1 MADKR
6 MFTKKIIDSDAFLD
20 MPLSSQA
27 LYFHICMNADDDG
40 FVNNPRRIARLIGA
54 SEDDLKLLVMKR
66 FLLAF
71 PSGVVVVKH
80 WRMHNTLKSDRY
92 HPTDYREELN
102 SLYVKK
108 NKAYTDNPAA
118 DECEIPQL
126 PPSGNSSEPSRN
138 TSGTELEPEISID
151 LGIDVDIEE
160 SSIDLGI
167 DNNNTTSIVDTSNT
181 TDTTASGE
189 AVCRPKIV
197 RRADVARVVNAWNNL
212 GLTQVTK
219 VTSNTKRGQML
230 KARIVEYGVDKVIDA
245 INNIACSA
253 FLKGQNDSGWTIT
266 FDWFVKPNNFLK
278 VLEGN
283 YAKTSNASPSTSAS
297 GNQFINLI
305 TGGKLNE

>member
-126 PPSGNSSEPSRN
+126 PPSGNSLEPSRN

-189 AVCRPKIV
+189 AVCRPIIV

-230 KARIVEYGVDKVIDA
+230 KARIAEYGVDKVIDA
-245 INNIACSA
+245 INNIESRP
-253 FLKGQNDSGWTIT
+253 FLKGQNDRGWTIT
-266 FDWFVKPNNFLK
+266 FDWFVKPNNFIK

-283 YAKTSNASPSTSAS
+283 YAKSPNAPPSNSGS

-305 TGGKLNE
+305 RGGKLNE